1 MKHYITGSTGFLGRH
16 LIPALRER
24 GEQALWL
31 TSRQWDL
38 QTSLLQSGSDA
49 DISVFLDQYDVIWH
63 LAAHTQAGTWCL
75 DHQAEQWLVNQRIH
89 ASVLNWWRCYQ
100 HHALLV
106 SIGTSC
112 TYPTDRPL
120 VESNYLKGEPYQ
132 DLYTYAMTKRMLQ
145 VGVQAMHA
153 QDGMNWLTLVP
164 STLYGP
170 GYRSKGQSHFI
181 FDVIKKVLKAKD
193 SGKPPV
199 FWGDGYQVREL
210 VFVDD
215 FIKAALALVDAGVE
229 NEIVNVGFGQAKT
242 LRGFVREVCA
252 IVEYDGPVEWDESKY
267 VGAKSKVLDSSKLA
281 SLVSVEPTPL
291 VEGLGRT
298 IRWMMLNET

>member
-1 MKHYITGSTGFLGRH
+1 MKHYITGSTGFLGQH
-16 LIPALRER
+16 LTRLLRESCNAVEGLGR
-24 GEQALWL
+24 IEWPLDGHASEVVPDC
-31 TSRQWDL
+31 RKR
-38 QTSLLQSGSDA
+38 
-49 DISVFLDQYDVIWH
+49 VFLDKYDVIWH

-75 DHQAEQWLVNQRIH
+75 DHQAEQWLVNQKIH
-89 ASVLNWWRCYQ
+89 THVLDWWRNYQ
-100 HHALLV
+100 HQAMLV
-106 SIGTSC
+106 SVGTSC

-215 FIKAALALVDAGVE
+215 FVKAALALVDAGVE

-242 LRGFVREVCA
+242 LRGFVRDVCA

-281 SLVSVEPTPL
+281 SLVSVQPTPL
-291 VEGLGRT
+291 AEGLGRT
-298 IRWMMLNET
+298 IRWMMVNET